1 MGEGPP
7 KVVWECRWWR
17 VEERLT
23 GEPGADRRWYSVH
36 RPDPNTVSILGLT
49 DEKRVPVVR
58 QWRLP
63 LQNHVWEL
71 PAGLLDKP
79 GEDMATTAAREL
91 EEETGYWPEQVM
103 PLLGPATTSSGLTD
117 ELFNAF
123 LGLNLRKTGE
133 GGGAEGEGE
142 QIEVHLISIAD
153 LTEFL
158 LGRSRDGE
166 LIDVKVLAHVMLAER
181 QLRELHIL

>member
-1 MGEGPP
+1 MPEASP
-7 KVVWECRWWR
+7 KTVWECRWWR

-23 GEPGADRRWYSVH
+23 GEDGADRRWYSVH

-49 DEKRVPVVR
+49 EDRRVPVVR
-58 QWRLP
+58 QWRVP
-63 LQNHVWEL
+63 LQRHVWEL

-79 GEDMATTAAREL
+79 GDDLTTTAAREL
-91 EEETGYWPEQVM
+91 EEETGYWPQQVI

-117 ELFNAF
+117 ELFNGF
-123 LGLNLRKTGE
+123 LGLNLRKTGD

-142 QIEVHLISIAD
+142 EIEVHLIPFAE

-158 LGRSRDGE
+158 LGRSREGE

-181 QLRELHIL
+181 KLRELDLL